1 MVQKQLLLPVF
12 LAGCETTDEKLR
24 QEAREY
30 CAWWNERTRYGMF
43 DTANTLMEEAWADD
57 RAGTWWGSDR
67 SEERVGSRWETV
79 SLWLSLGSYLG
90 QLYYGTTMGSQSGSW
105 SRTSTGLAH

>member
-57 RAGTWWGSDR
+57 RAGTWWGSLID
-67 SEERVGSRWETV
+67 
-79 SLWLSLGSYLG
+79 
-90 QLYYGTTMGSQSGSW
+90 QKSGSVADG
-105 SRTSTGLAH
+105 RQYLFG